1 MPASTAI
8 EPLQIERG
16 AGARFGNIEMDRN
29 LQEAMG
35 CTCLCIRRAARQFTQ
50 IYDRALEPAG
60 LTVMQFG
67 LLARL
72 FGASLRSEV
81 SSIGAIAEWLG
92 MDPTTLNRNLKPL
105 RARGLV
111 KDRSDPSDARL
122 RIVQITEK
130 GRREL
135 NDAMALWRQA
145 HMKVEQTLG
154 RKQRLA
160 LNDALDQSMAKLE
173 PLR

>member
-1 MPASTAI
+1 
-8 EPLQIERG
+8 
-16 AGARFGNIEMDRN
+16 MDRN

-35 CTCLCIRRAARQFTQ
+35 CTCLRIRRAARQFTH
-50 IYDRALEPAG
+50 IYDHALEPAG

-67 LLARL
+67 LLANL
-72 FGASLRSEV
+72 FGASLRRSEI

-105 RARGLV
+105 KARGLV
-111 KDRSDPSDARL
+111 KDQPAPSDARL
-122 RIVQITEK
+122 RVVQITEK

-135 NDAMALWRQA
+135 SDAMGLWRQA
-145 HMKVEQTLG
+145 HLKIEQTLG

-160 LNDALDQSMAKLE
+160 LNDMLDQSMAKLE
-173 PLR
+173 PLK

>member
-1 MPASTAI
+1 MV
-8 EPLQIERG
+8 
-16 AGARFGNIEMDRN
+16 MDRT

-35 CTCLCIRRAARQFTQ
+35 CSCLRIRRAARQFTQ
-50 IYDRALEPAG
+50 IYDHALEPAG

-67 LLARL
+67 LLANL
-72 FGASLRSEV
+72 FGARVRRSEA

-92 MDPTTLNRNLKPL
+92 LDPTTLNRNLKPL
-105 RARGLV
+105 KARGLV
-111 KDRSDPSDARL
+111 KDQSDPSDGRL

-135 NDAMALWRQA
+135 QDALALWHQA
-145 HMKVEQTLG
+145 HNRVEQTLG

-160 LNDALDQSMAKLE
+160 LNDMLDHSMAKLE
-173 PLR
+173 PLK